1 VVGRERGFLFLRET
15 AVGFNV
21 RGVENIEE
29 EEEEVDDSDGEKKR
43 VEAIELNKQTQVCS
57 DKIKCR
63 VSIYPSIH
71 YP

>member
-29 EEEEVDDSDGEKKR
+29 EEEEVEDSDGEKKR
-43 VEAIELNKQTQVCS
+43 VDAIELN
-57 DKIKCR
+57 
-63 VSIYPSIH
+63 
-71 YP
+71 